1 MNNLFKNIYEILI
14 STRLQF
20 IYKDTYPLY
29 NIQLNYIDFIL
40 ITPEFNICISYNK
53 NIKYFIDEINII
65 SYQLQKKCIGIHLN
79 MFKLTSLEEK
89 LFIDENMK
97 YQNYFI
103 YISGNDNK
111 LIKNLLRNLYY
122 LNIYCYDNSNDCIM
136 IE

>member
-1 MNNLFKNIYEILI
+1 MNNLFKNIYGILI

-40 ITPEFNICISYNK
+40 ITPQFNICISYNK

-65 SYQLQKKCIGIHLN
+65 SYQLQKRCIGIHLN

-97 YQNYFI
+97 NINYFI
-103 YISGNDNK
+103 YICGNDNK

-122 LNIYCYDNSNDCIM
+122 LNIYCYDTSDDCIM

>member
-1 MNNLFKNIYEILI
+1 MNNLFKNIYGILI

-40 ITPEFNICISYNK
+40 ITPQFNICISYNK
-53 NIKYFIDEINII
+53 NITCFISEIDLI

-79 MFKLTSLEEK
+79 MFKLTNMEEK

-97 YQNYFI
+97 NHNY
-103 YISGNDNK
+103 
-111 LIKNLLRNLYY
+111 
-122 LNIYCYDNSNDCIM
+122 
-136 IE
+136 